1 MGTSSF
7 KHTEYRLPIVIQQFH
22 SNLGD
27 DLALLILFDLLQLIS
42 KFHGLIALLIRYT
55 YMLGQIIVFDLEKQ
69 HAQKSSNSRPSP
81 RNSFYTSF
89 A

>member
-42 KFHGLIALLIRYT
+42 KFHGLIP
-55 YMLGQIIVFDLEKQ
+55 FD
-69 HAQKSSNSRPSP
+69 
-81 RNSFYTSF
+81 
-89 A
+89 